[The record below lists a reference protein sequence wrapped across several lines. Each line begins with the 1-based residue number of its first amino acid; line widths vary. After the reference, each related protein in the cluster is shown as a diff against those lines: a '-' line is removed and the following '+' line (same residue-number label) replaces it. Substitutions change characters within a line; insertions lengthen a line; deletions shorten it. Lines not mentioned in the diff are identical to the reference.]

1 MRQDRKLPDP
11 PAQRAPLTAEEK
23 AVVEEKKALR
33 EKMKAIRDA
42 IPEETRKE
50 EDRILTDTIL
60 QTPFYAQAKW
70 ILTYVSFGSE
80 VDTHALIRSA
90 LKDRKRVFVPCVK
103 DKAMDF
109 YEIEALTDLAPG
121 TMGIP
126 EPEANPAKKFPYSL
140 HLSLDRA
147 EECAVFVPGLAFD
160 RNCHRIGY
168 GGGYYDRFLA
178 SFRKKMAVGLCYNEQ
193 VQEAIPC
200 LPEDMQTDIVVTPTG
215 AFF

>member
-33 EKMKAIRDA
+33 EKMKTIRDA

-121 TMGIP
+121 TMGI
-126 EPEANPAKKFPYSL
+126 
-140 HLSLDRA
+140 DRA

-178 SFRKKMAVGLCYNEQ
+178 SFRKKMAVGLCYTEQ